1 MTSLKIHIENAILM
15 VTDIKSCDGTI
26 GFNAEVSAHVLRNN
40 GGSKVSVYIHDK
52 RNLQLR
58 S

>member
-1 MTSLKIHIENAILM
+1 MTNLKIHIENAILV
-15 VTDIKSCDGTI
+15 VTEIESYDGTI

-52 RNLQLR
+52 RKLH
-58 S
+58 